1 MNAKQPNLQTI
12 RRNLLVQDLM
22 TRTGCTEKQARAE
35 LIAEEWNLYEAIRN
49 IRQAQA
55 QGAI

>member
-1 MNAKQPNLQTI
+1 MSLITI
-12 RRNLLVQDLM
+12 HRNLLIQDLM
-22 TRTGCTEKQARAE
+22 ARTGCTQKQARAE
-35 LIAEEWNLYEAIRN
+35 LIAEEWNLYEATRN